1 MTKRKRPDTTDD
13 KAKEGF
19 EASYLESVKQT
30 REYMQEDVYEEFT
43 GSPEPQTPP
52 RQVRTE
58 AAARDKAKHEDAKEG
73 IKRPVGRPRKPV
85 QVTDATNAEELE
97 EDLQESSVV
106 EELRTKKRLSEDD
119 LLNIAE
125 NLIVPFAETLT
136 GCKLFSYQR
145 EFAIGVA
152 VAALEGKAKTVTALF
167 ARQCI
172 GGDEFIVGRDG
183 RPVKIKNHEN
193 AWCTG
198 EKETYTV
205 KTSTG
210 HSIANITLDHTVLTK
225 NGWREL
231 RDVQVGDAVAVC
243 DSTPTCSDEKNDEN
257 FCELLGHLTSD
268 GYFYKAVK
276 AGQSIKFTNTNEEI
290 LLRVEYLVEKTNSGF
305 TKRYKKGNGFDII
318 ITQTPLRDFVNTN
331 EFVSKFP
338 MCIFDYDEKSKGRF
352 LSAMLSSDGYVYL
365 QKNQVGYSC
374 GGDYDYADLLRILL
388 RSVGV
393 RSSIKME
400 FMCGNPF
407 YRVIIGGKRWLERL
421 YTLVTPVVAKDDKF
435 VKLLSQ
441 LISRQT
447 KTNKNVNVDISD
459 GEEIVWS
466 TIRSIQKNKNVTKV
480 YDTEVPEKGWFDC
493 GGIVCHNSGKSQT
506 VAVIVAG
513 LGILIPTLANVFEA
527 EQFQR
532 FKNGFF
538 VGIYGPDYDKASIVY
553 GRIKDMLSSP
563 TALEIMKDPDLG
575 VDPKDAPRMK
585 FKNGFRVDLRTANKD
600 AKIEGFSY
608 HLIILDEAQDM
619 SAMVIEKSI
628 RPMRNFY
635 AGAVVYI
642 GTPCPERTVF
652 QDTCLRNAATDRA
665 NGVEDHIH
673 RLHYEF
679 DYRYVLKAR
688 PEYRISIEED
698 MEIMGEHSDA
708 FRMAYKLEW
717 LDGKGKFTTQAEFN
731 QTMIR
736 QRKVIKDFKL
746 ERGRRVEKEF
756 VLDEVFLGS
765 DKNDTCMF
773 SIDYGGKNDST
784 VLTIAKVWLDCPIE
798 IGDKYR
804 YNKHVVDFLE
814 LLGDD
819 HEEQFPQILAKLN
832 EYNIV
837 AGIDDCTGLGDP
849 VHQRLAAVLRRRGIV
864 VHPFIF
870 SQKSKHEGFALLKQE
885 LSSGRLTFPGGLSA
899 TATKKHKNMTRQMLE
914 LVRDYNEKTKLNTY
928 KAPDVK
934 DAHDDFPCS
943 IMMLTH
949 LVDVLTL
956 PTLEFTD
963 TSEWQRTKRSVE
975 AQRRYLQ
982 YLNKVNAPNN
992 PHLAPS
998 TPRPRMFAGRGLQG
1012 KSFEELLEEETK
1024 GQ

>member
-1 MTKRKRPDTTDD
+1 MTKRKRPDTTDSN
-13 KAKEGF
+13 AKDAF

-30 REYMQEDVYEEFT
+30 REYMYEDVYEEFT
-43 GSPEPQTPP
+43 GNPEPQTPP

-85 QVTDATNAEELE
+85 QVTDATSIDELE

-106 EELRTKKRLSEDD
+106 EELRTKKRLSDD
-119 LLNIAE
+119 DILNIAE
-125 NLIVPFAETLT
+125 NVIVPFAETLT

-145 EFAIGVA
+145 EFAVGVA
-152 VAALEGKAKTVTALF
+152 VATLEGKAKTVTALF

-172 GGDEFIVGRDG
+172 GGDELVVDTDCS
-183 RPVKIKNHEN
+183 IKPMRNHSN
-193 AWCTG
+193 AWWTG
-198 EKETYTV
+198 KKETYRLETV
-205 KTSTG
+205 DG
-210 HSIANITLDHTVLTK
+210 HVIENITLDHIVKSRT
-225 NGWREL
+225 GWKEL
-231 RDVQVGDAVAVC
+231 RDLEVGSEIAVV
-243 DSTPTCSDEKNDEN
+243 
-257 FCELLGHLTSD
+257 
-268 GYFYKAVK
+268 
-276 AGQSIKFTNTNEEI
+276 
-290 LLRVEYLVEKTNSGF
+290 SGS
-305 TKRYKKGNGFDII
+305 
-318 ITQTPLRDFVNTN
+318 P
-331 EFVSKFP
+331 
-338 MCIFDYDEKSKGRF
+338 F
-352 LSAMLSSDGYVYL
+352 LP
-365 QKNQVGYSC
+365 SC
-374 GGDYDYADLLRILL
+374 GVEW
-388 RSVGV
+388 SH
-393 RSSIKME
+393 IKSLTR
-400 FMCGNPF
+400 N
-407 YRVIIGGKRWLERL
+407 GK
-421 YTLVTPVVAKDDKF
+421 LVD
-435 VKLLSQ
+435 
-441 LISRQT
+441 
-447 KTNKNVNVDISD
+447 
-459 GEEIVWS
+459 
-466 TIRSIQKNKNVTKV
+466 V

-532 FKNGFF
+532 FKNGFL
-538 VGIYGPDYDKASIVY
+538 VGVYGPDYDKASIVY

-575 VDPKDAPRMK
+575 VDPKDAPRLK

-688 PEYRISIEED
+688 PEYKVSIEED

-736 QRKVIKDFKL
+736 QRKTLKDFKL

-756 VLDEVFLGS
+756 VLDDVFVGS
-765 DKNDTCMF
+765 NKSDTCMF

-804 YNKHVVDFLE
+804 YNKHIIDFLE

-849 VHQRLAAVLRRRGIV
+849 VHQRLAAVLRRRGIT

-885 LSSGRLTFPGGLSA
+885 LSSGRLTFPGSISA

-956 PTLEFTD
+956 PSLEFTD

-982 YLNKVNAPNN
+982 YLSKVNAPHN

-998 TPRPRMFAGRGLQG
+998 SPRPRMFSGRGVQG

-1024 GQ
+1024 NQ